1 MSNFKKVCVL
11 SGGVSN
17 EREVSLDSGRNVAE
31 ALSGLGTY
39 DVVPVVLDRESVDG
53 IPACDACFL
62 ALHGGWGESGGIQSA
77 LDAKGIPYTG
87 PGAAASR
94 LAMDKIATKQAL
106 EKSGVPTPDWVVAT
120 AGNLDSVLPP
130 SGFPC
135 VVKAP
140 RDGSS
145 VGVYLAK
152 DETEFRRAIGDA
164 IAIDGREALIEKFI
178 DGREMTV
185 AVLCGEPLP
194 AVEIRAR
201 GGWYGYEEKYRSDET
216 EYAFPS
222 DGFIGDLQRMAVK
235 AYETCGCRGA
245 VRVDF
250 RIGGDGSAYVLELN
264 TLPGM
269 TSHSLVPKAAAKA
282 GIPFPELCGRIIE
295 NATFDRIG
303 Q

>member
-17 EREVSLDSGRNVAE
+17 EREVSLVSGKNVAE
-31 ALSGLGTY
+31 ALSALGEY
-39 DVVPVVLDRESVDG
+39 EVIPVILDSESIDN
-53 IPACDACFL
+53 IPDCDACFL
-62 ALHGGWGESGGIQSA
+62 ALHGGWGESGGVQSA
-77 LDAKGIPYTG
+77 LDEKKIPYTG
-87 PGAAASR
+87 PGAETSR
-94 LAMDKIATKQAL
+94 VAMDKIATKQML
-106 EKSGVPTPDWVVAT
+106 EEAGVPTPAWIKVD
-120 AGNLDSVLPP
+120 AGNKDSAVPEF
-130 SGFPC
+130 GFPC

-145 VGVYLAK
+145 VGVYLVK
-152 DETEFRRAIGDA
+152 NETEFRQAIDDA
-164 IAIDGREALIEKFI
+164 IAIDSREALIEKFI

-194 AVEIRAR
+194 AVEICAKN
-201 GGWYGYEEKYRSDET
+201 GWYGYEEKYRSDDT
-216 EYAFPS
+216 GYIFP
-222 DGFIGDLQRMAVK
+222 DDEFIEELQRTAVK
-235 AYETCGCRGA
+235 AYKTCGCRGA

-250 RIGGDGSAYVLELN
+250 RIDRSGNAFVLELN

-295 NATFDRIG
+295 NATFDPIG